1 MVQTFQVAVLGLG
14 DKLIFSLL
22 DIIYLSRLL

>member
-1 MVQTFQVAVLGLG
+1 MVQTLQVAVLGLG
-14 DKLIFSLL
+14 DKSIFSLL